1 MEYNIRETREAIQD
15 VTDLAVYMIEEFS
28 NHKAA
33 LDFINKYD
41 AEVSSLRF
49 FPFGYRGI
57 SIEYRGY
64 EIRLKPFGTYN
75 IFFIVDTK
83 ENIIVILKVLKD
95 RQDWKSIIHSGNE
108 YHDQQ

>member
-1 MEYNIRETREAIQD
+1 MGYSIRETNEAVQD
-15 VTDLAVYMIEEFS
+15 VTALAAYMVDEFK

-33 LDFINKYD
+33 LDFLDRYD
-41 AEVSSLRF
+41 IEVSRLSS

-75 IFFIVDTK
+75 VFFVVNTE
-83 ENIIVILKVLKD
+83 ENIIVILRVLKD
-95 RQDWKSIIHSGNE
+95 RQDWQSIIRSENE
-108 YHDQQ
+108 FHY